1 MIKLIELS
9 KKIIDIINTHGQKYI
24 VRDRKT
30 NAINTFLFAILHTQ
44 KNISMDSV
52 AANINAFNIQHTN
65 NTNTVSRQS
74 FLSRYNSLPLDF
86 FKSIYDDIGHQLDL
100 INNKSNKHQIIAVDG
115 SSSSCSSSL
124 TKNGYKTNK
133 NDKSITALN
142 LGIYNVTSN
151 TPISLDMVTHQNE
164 RKAFTDYIKNKNN
177 YDNHIFVFDRG
188 FDGFIFYKKLDS
200 QNIKYVCR
208 IKENS
213 TMISDN
219 DDTVIDVKIDNVI
232 LKIRIVRYVINDKAY
247 YLATNLYDENEFTI
261 DKLIQIYHYRWT
273 IEEKFKLMK
282 NNFKFAKTEFKNDEA
297 IKNQFIVNY
306 L

>member
-1 MIKLIELS
+1 
-9 KKIIDIINTHGQKYI
+9 
-24 VRDRKT
+24 
-30 NAINTFLFAILHTQ
+30 
-44 KNISMDSV
+44 MDSV

-65 NTNTVSRQS
+65 NTISISRQS
-74 FLSRYNSLPLDF
+74 FLTRYNSLPLDF

-219 DDTVIDVKIDNVI
+219 DDTLIDVKIDNVI
-232 LKIRIVRYVINDKAY
+232 
-247 YLATNLYDENEFTI
+247 
-261 DKLIQIYHYRWT
+261 
-273 IEEKFKLMK
+273 
-282 NNFKFAKTEFKNDEA
+282 
-297 IKNQFIVNY
+297 
-306 L
+306 